1 VSATTLLAILDPMVG
16 AVLVVV
22 GALVTWRLR
31 RTGAGVLLLVAG
43 LCWYAGAAV
52 PAMVTLHRGPL
63 AHLLITY
70 PIGRTRRPTMLAAVA
85 VGWLLAAMGG
95 GPWPAL
101 LLAALL
107 GATTTMR
114 ITQAAARSRH
124 IITPGVVA
132 TAAFIAMLVVDGT
145 NLLADL
151 DADVP
156 VAILYDIV
164 VALLALAL
172 GADLWHAAS
181 TGDAVTDLVTGLSAS
196 PVAGGGVEAQL
207 SRVLGDP
214 GLRVGYWSAH
224 RTRYVDQGGHDL
236 DVEDGQASTAITDH
250 GRPLAMVVHDPAL
263 SHDPGLLQAAVAAVR
278 LTAANAVM
286 RHEAQERVNRLSEA
300 RRRIVEAA
308 DVEGLALSRRLDEGP
323 QERLRDVARALKEM
337 ERTSAPDAPTAQA
350 VQRELDEAG
359 HELRE
364 LAQGVR
370 PQSLRDGGLAQ
381 AIPLLA
387 GGCPVPTEVTTAVGR
402 LDPTVEAGVYFF
414 CAEGLA
420 NAAKH
425 ASAHNVRVTV
435 RAGPSHVV
443 AEVADDGV
451 GGADPKGS
459 GLRGLDDRITA
470 LGGTLEVIAAKPHGV
485 RLHAHIPTGERQSGA
500 ARSRR

>member
-1 VSATTLLAILDPMVG
+1 MVG

-22 GALVTWRLR
+22 GAFVRWRLR
-31 RTGAGVLLLVAG
+31 RKGAGVLLLVAG

-70 PIGRTRRPTMLAAVA
+70 PTGRTRRPTMLAAVV

-114 ITQAAARSRH
+114 ITKAAARSRH
-124 IITPGVVA
+124 IITPGVA
-132 TAAFIAMLVVDGT
+132 ASAAFIATLVVDGT

-156 VAILYDIV
+156 VAIVYDIV
-164 VALLALAL
+164 VALLALGL
-172 GADLWHAAS
+172 GADLWHAAR
-181 TGDAVTDLVTGLSAS
+181 TDDAVTDLLTGLSAS
-196 PVAGGGVEAQL
+196 PVAGGGLEAQL

-214 GLRVGYWSAH
+214 GLRVGYWSAQ
-224 RTRYVDQGGHDL
+224 RARFVNADGHDL
-236 DVEDGQASTAITDH
+236 DTEKGQAFTEITDH
-250 GRPLAMVVHDPAL
+250 GRPLAMLIHDPAL
-263 SHDPGLLQAAVAAVR
+263 SYDPGLLEAAVAAVR
-278 LTAANAVM
+278 LTATNAVM
-286 RHEAQERVNRLSEA
+286 RREAHERVTRLSEA

-323 QERLRDVARALKEM
+323 QERLRDIARALNEM
-337 ERTSAPDAPTAQA
+337 ERAGAQDAPTAQA

-364 LAQGVR
+364 LAHGVR
-370 PQSLRDGGLAQ
+370 PQALRDGGLAQ
-381 AIPLLA
+381 AIPQLA
-387 GGCPVPTEVTTAVGR
+387 AGCPVPTQVTTAVGR

-435 RAGPSHVV
+435 RAGPGEVV

-451 GGADPKGS
+451 GGADPEGS
-459 GLRGLDDRITA
+459 GLRGLSDRIAA
-470 LGGTLEVIAAKPHGV
+470 LGGTLEVIAPTPHGV
-485 RLHAHIPTGERQSGA
+485 RLLAHIPTGAGRHS
-500 ARSRR
+500 